1 MASIGGARR
10 NRARLPASGG
20 RKNRAIGVNRRRPK
34 IERQMLTGGVKN
46 SSVCD
51 NKSAPNGRPFSLSA
65 KRTSGAPNSLS
76 KLKLRPKP
84 GRSAENE
91 RQRFAG
97 SKGTRASRRR
107 LWANGLKSK
116 TRGGANG
123 KEPPTRFGG
132 AKRTRR
138 DIRRVAF
145 ESVDGFPS
153 AIKPANRPTFL
164 RRGVP
169 TFKKRLTFF
178 NGGPQM
184 SDLR

>member
-20 RKNRAIGVNRRRPK
+20 RKNRATRRQSTVEKNRAIGVNRRRPK

-132 AKRTRR
+132 ANGKEPPTRFGGAKRTRR

-145 ESVDGFPS
+145 ESVVGFPS
-153 AIKPANRPTFL
+153 SIKTRRP
-164 RRGVP
+164 
-169 TFKKRLTFF
+169 
-178 NGGPQM
+178 
-184 SDLR
+184 